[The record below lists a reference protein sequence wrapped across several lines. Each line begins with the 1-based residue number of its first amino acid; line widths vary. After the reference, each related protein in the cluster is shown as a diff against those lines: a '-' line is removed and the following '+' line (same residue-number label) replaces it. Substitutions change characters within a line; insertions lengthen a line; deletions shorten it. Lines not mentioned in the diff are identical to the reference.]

1 MQGRRLVLVATAEP
15 WHLSA
20 AAEELGNALFKYD
33 EDVEI
38 RIEDCA
44 PLLYVL
50 SSRLSPTE
58 AFRLVIREPPA
69 TVERIV
75 PVEHIINV
83 RVSLDSHSHLRRF
96 METLIPALEG
106 RIEGGALGLEVKP
119 RGFFLVGGNEKKW
132 NRVLARLLSEAAG
145 VRVLRKAPSVVKLE
159 DTRYGVVVAVIRSKW
174 DRVQVWRSRRL
185 GLPATEEGKR

>member
-1 MQGRRLVLVATAEP
+1 MLVATAEP

-83 RVSLDSHSHLRRF
+83 RVSLDNHSHLRRF
-96 METLIPALEG
+96 METLLPALEG
-106 RIEGGALGLEVKP
+106 RIEGDALGLEVKP

-132 NRVLARLLSEAAG
+132 NSVLARLLSEAAG

-159 DTRYGVVVAVIRSKW
+159 DTRYGVVVAVIKSRW

>member
-1 MQGRRLVLVATAEP
+1 MPGRRLVLVATTEP

-20 AAEELGNALFKYD
+20 AAEEIGDALFKYD

-38 RIEDCA
+38 KIDDRV

-50 SSRLSPTE
+50 SSRLSSTE

-69 TVERIV
+69 TVERVV
-75 PVEHIINV
+75 PVEHIV
-83 RVSLDSHSHLRRF
+83 DVHTSLDDYLCLRRF
-96 METLIPALEG
+96 METLMPALEG
-106 RIEGGALGLEVKP
+106 RIEGKALGLEVKP

-132 NRVLARLLSEAAG
+132 NRALARFLSEIAG
-145 VRVLRKAPSVVKLE
+145 VRVLRKAPSVVKVE

-174 DRVQVWRSRRL
+174 DRIQMWRSRRL
-185 GLPATEEGKR
+185 GWIVTEEGKR